1 MQMCLF
7 IIIGGVKVPY
17 SAVQST
23 LSQTLLCPS
32 VTPSNGF
39 GTCENLCTSD
49 ANCSSSEK
57 CCSNGC
63 GNVCVSAV
71 SVPYYTSPQ
80 ACPTSPFPF
89 CNLLGCQSHEACGD
103 SNLCCPTGCGSTC
116 MTALTPARPCYE
128 TASYASSLNL
138 IGSYVP
144 QCNADGTYMAK
155 QTHGSTGMSWC
166 VDTTTGKA
174 LTVPTSDAS
183 LSCSVSSKNSN
194 H

>member
-1 MQMCLF
+1 MVLVHVRTCAQVMPIALA
-7 IIIGGVKVPY
+7 VK
-17 SAVQST
+17 SAVPMVAAMCACQLF
-23 LSQTLLCPS
+23 LSLTIPLLKP
-32 VTPSNGF
+32 VLPH
-39 GTCENLCTSD
+39 
-49 ANCSSSEK
+49 
-57 CCSNGC
+57 
-63 GNVCVSAV
+63 
-71 SVPYYTSPQ
+71 
-80 ACPTSPFPF
+80 PFPF
-89 CNLLGCQSHEACGD
+89 VTFLAAKSHEACGD